1 VLLAGLPHSAG
12 RLVEATLV
20 GGEEAVL
27 LGGEVLVELE
37 AGDRRPLDD
46 VGDGD
51 GAVAALG
58 DQLDGGVE
66 DALALVVDD
75 DLAAQLVPAGT
86 GSRGLG
92 W

>member
-1 VLLAGLPHSAG
+1 VPLAGLPHSAG
-12 RLVEATLV
+12 RLAEATIE
-20 GGEEAVL
+20 GGEKAVL

-51 GAVAALG
+51 GAIAALG

-66 DALALVVDD
+66 DALALVMDD
-75 DLAAQLVPAGT
+75 DLAAKLMPAGT
-86 GSRGLG
+86 GSRGPG